1 MRGKQKYEDRLSEI
15 VVGDKRDNIFGLDKL
30 LKSEILNVMRNY
42 FIVTSDDV
50 CIDIWAESGIYK
62 FNLQANVRGVKKI
75 KKIIE

>member
-50 CIDIWAESGIYK
+50 CIDIWAEGGIYK